1 MNRALRLAVI
11 MIMLWICPRQA
22 MLHSQTAGSFS
33 CRFHYSP
40 AGVAVDTLFDGN
52 ADALSE
58 LDSLFSGVLES
69 DGVRYR
75 IEVMSSA
82 SPKGGEDRNM
92 RLCKS
97 RSAKTVALMS
107 ERYPQLDSTNTTWTV
122 SNIGEDWDR
131 LTGMVMNSN
140 IADKEKVLEI
150 MAGPYYRYGS
160 GGVILGGR
168 KEDLMVFNKGKAWFE
183 MLDSFFPE
191 LCSTAIN
198 INISCSDASEP
209 DAAVPAFETA
219 PAEEAVTVEGGA
231 PVEETAPVE
240 EIAPVEEAAVVEEIA
255 PVEEVVVVEE
265 VSPTEEAAPVAVIAE
280 VSDSDL
286 IVPIVVESVWVAPIT
301 VNQVQPV
308 PASSVNLA
316 PIRIEPLE
324 QPVKEESI
332 IEQSAKEEPASVLPY
347 EHSWK
352 VNPKNIALKTNV
364 LFDAASALNIGVEM
378 PIGDRVSVVANYYFP
393 WWQIQSK
400 DITIECIAGTLE
412 GKWWFGDRSRLGLL
426 EGFNAGIYTGAG
438 YYDLQW
444 GNGLQGEFFIMGGVS
459 AGYAHEI
466 ARNLH
471 LEYNLGVGYLKTDY
485 RPYSPVSNTEFGDI
499 KVRKYPWSVRRQIWL
514 GPTKLEVS
522 LVWMPDWRE
531 LGKSVVNLYNQV
543 AK

>member
-40 AGVAVDTLFDGN
+40 AGVDVDTLFDGN

-58 LDSLFSGVLES
+58 LDSLFSSVLES
-69 DGVRYR
+69 NGARYR

-198 INISCSDASEP
+198 INISYSDASEP
-209 DAAVPAFETA
+209 DAAAPAFEA
-219 PAEEAVTVEGGA
+219 A
-231 PVEETAPVE
+231 PVEETVPV
-240 EIAPVEEAAVVEEIA
+240 
-255 PVEEVVVVEE
+255 
-265 VSPTEEAAPVAVIAE
+265 EEAAPVAVIVE

-286 IVPIVVESVWVAPIT
+286 IVPIAVESVWV
-301 VNQVQPV
+301 
-308 PASSVNLA
+308 A

-324 QPVKEESI
+324 QPV
-332 IEQSAKEEPASVLPY
+332 KEEPASVLPY

-444 GNGLQGEFFIMGGVS
+444 GNGLQGEFFIMGGAS